1 MHDMHVSEALF
12 SPVTQAWGHFT
23 GTQQL
28 QLVNALCR
36 IADIFMNAEGY
47 VRAAWRLLCTTAVD
61 EALQHSWPIRAAVSV
76 LALQYCAVLQDSVLI
91 GSRLDASQEAAT
103 CRLAFYGRLLKLL
116 NPTDSQMLQ
125 QLKIYKLKQ
134 KQGSID
140 RISSDGTSAVCKGMF
155 KKETD
160 LSLFSGM
167 QVWFLGSLTAT
178 CITTP

>member
-1 MHDMHVSEALF
+1 M
-12 SPVTQAWGHFT
+12 
-23 GTQQL
+23 
-28 QLVNALCR
+28 
-36 IADIFMNAEGY
+36 
-47 VRAAWRLLCTTAVD
+47 
-61 EALQHSWPIRAAVSV
+61 
-76 LALQYCAVLQDSVLI
+76 LQDSLLI

-116 NPTDSQMLQ
+116 DPTDSQVLQ
-125 QLKIYKLKQ
+125 QLKMYKLKQ

-167 QVWFLGSLTAT
+167 QVWFLPSFTAHMQRNTFTECIST
-178 CITTP
+178 C

>member
-1 MHDMHVSEALF
+1 M
-12 SPVTQAWGHFT
+12 
-23 GTQQL
+23 
-28 QLVNALCR
+28 
-36 IADIFMNAEGY
+36 
-47 VRAAWRLLCTTAVD
+47 
-61 EALQHSWPIRAAVSV
+61 
-76 LALQYCAVLQDSVLI
+76 LQDSVLI

-116 NPTDSQMLQ
+116 DPTDSQVLQ

-167 QVWFLGSLTAT
+167 QVCFLPLLTARCNT
-178 CITTP
+178 IHSQNVLRMLNSTGKGISARILRSQKTFTTAFQSCSMQACQSACC

>member
-1 MHDMHVSEALF
+1 M
-12 SPVTQAWGHFT
+12 
-23 GTQQL
+23 
-28 QLVNALCR
+28 
-36 IADIFMNAEGY
+36 
-47 VRAAWRLLCTTAVD
+47 
-61 EALQHSWPIRAAVSV
+61 
-76 LALQYCAVLQDSVLI
+76 LQDSVLI

-103 CRLAFYGRLLKLL
+103 CRLALYGRLLKLL
-116 NPTDSQMLQ
+116 DPTDSQVLQ

-167 QVWFLGSLTAT
+167 QVWFLPWLTAT
-178 CITTP
+178 CNTTPSQNVFNMLNSRSKDIFAVTKDFHNSFPKLQHAGMSISLLLSHVACDVLPACSCDCTDCVLCVQDRSAKQHLVPGCLSFS

>member
-1 MHDMHVSEALF
+1 M
-12 SPVTQAWGHFT
+12 
-23 GTQQL
+23 
-28 QLVNALCR
+28 R
-36 IADIFMNAEGY
+36 
-47 VRAAWRLLCTTAVD
+47 
-61 EALQHSWPIRAAVSV
+61 
-76 LALQYCAVLQDSVLI
+76 QDSVLI

-116 NPTDSQMLQ
+116 DPTDSQVLQ

-167 QVWFLGSLTAT
+167 QVRFLSLLTVTCNTVPSQNVHMLSSSCKGIPARILRSQNTFTTAFQS
-178 CITTP
+178 CSMQACQSACC